1 MDEKDC
7 EMLEMLEQT
16 GNITKAAGK
25 LFTTQSALTK
35 RIQKLEE
42 ELGCTLLI
50 RSRKGIIFTPAA
62 ETILPHIRAISASMQ
77 KIHIDLAS
85 IAGDV
90 AGTLKIGVS
99 VNYARYRLPDVL
111 KNYMAQYPKVDI
123 HVNTQQS
130 TRLYRSL
137 KENEISIALV
147 RGNFQ
152 WDEWIVTLRE
162 EPVCLVVANERAH
175 TPLNQLPYIG
185 RHTDRA
191 FFDEIERW
199 RQERGCYGSRVNL
212 WIDDIGS
219 CLAMVS
225 RGIGWAIL
233 PAICLEGFNGLIR
246 PLHFPDGTAF
256 TRTSHILY
264 RHDYFELPQVK
275 MFIKAVLADE
285 YFRETD

>member
-42 ELGCTLLI
+42 ELGGTLLI

-62 ETILPHIRAISASMQ
+62 ENIVPHIRAISASMQ

-99 VNYARYRLPDVL
+99 VNYARFRLPDVL

-152 WDEWIVTLRE
+152 WDEGIVTLRE

-233 PAICLEGFNGLIR
+233 PAICLEGFDGLIR
-246 PLHFPDGTAF
+246 PLHFPDGPAF